1 MTPPR
6 HPTRPAIPVSPYA
19 RESLRPEGLRP
30 EGTGRFRVPADFGE
44 MEPTPVEPMPELSQ
58 SAFQTKPPTSSP
70 SKTFIAAIA
79 AILGVLISSGTII
92 GVLGKAFYVQRDE
105 YTQKTLRDAEAVTV
119 IQQTLARMESALGRQ
134 GASVDKLAEDMQ
146 TIRIDMARRGK

>member
-1 MTPPR
+1 M
-6 HPTRPAIPVSPYA
+6 SPYT
-19 RESLRPEGLRP
+19 R
-30 EGTGRFRVPADFGE
+30 EGTGRFRIPADFNE
-44 MEPTPVEPMPELSQ
+44 MEPTPVEPMQEITQTSY
-58 SAFQTKPPTSSP
+58 QTKPPTTTP

-119 IQQTLARMESALGRQ
+119 IQQTLARMENAIGRQ
-134 GASVDKLAEDMQ
+134 GASVDKLADAIQ
-146 TIRIDMARRGK
+146 TIKLDMARRGK

>member
-1 MTPPR
+1 M
-6 HPTRPAIPVSPYA
+6 
-19 RESLRPEGLRP
+19 PEG
-30 EGTGRFRVPADFGE
+30 FND
-44 MEPTPVEPMPELSQ
+44 MEPTPVEPMQEISQ
-58 SAFQTKPPTSSP
+58 SSFQTKPPTSSP

-119 IQQTLARMESALGRQ
+119 IQQSLARMESSINRQ
-134 GASVDKLAEDMQ
+134 GVSVDKLAEDVQ

>member
-1 MTPPR
+1 
-6 HPTRPAIPVSPYA
+6 
-19 RESLRPEGLRP
+19 
-30 EGTGRFRVPADFGE
+30 

-58 SAFQTKPPTSSP
+58 PSYQTKPPTTTP

-105 YTQKTLRDAEAVTV
+105 YTQKTLRDAEATTV
-119 IQQTLARMESALGRQ
+119 IQQTLARMESAQTRQ
-134 GASVDKLAEDMQ
+134 GVSVDKLAEDLQ
-146 TIRIDMARRGK
+146 TIKVDMARRGK